1 MTSSPDQEFS
11 RPPRKYMAVAVVAG
25 LLPWLGI
32 VARLLT
38 ANPLRITF
46 IGIILWVAGCA
57 SVWYL
62 HLPPKV
68 ARKRSFGVS
77 LLIWTLTFVPVF
89 VCTALGTG
97 MIISHF

>member
-1 MTSSPDQEFS
+1 MTSSTDQESF
-11 RPPRKYMAVAVVAG
+11 RPPRKYIAVAVVAT

-38 ANPLRITF
+38 ADLLRITF
-46 IGIILWVAGCA
+46 IGLILWFAGCA

-62 HLPPKV
+62 HLPPEV

-77 LLIWTLTFVPVF
+77 LLIWTLVFVPVF
-89 VCTALGTG
+89 ASTALATA
-97 MIISHF
+97 MIVRR